1 MTYQKDEVFDV
12 AALEIQAGYNRPY
25 AGDRK
30 CEMLM
35 EAQRPYL
42 LLDRYVAVNRT
53 SPQDPQ
59 FNPPVIPVE
68 VMNVSAVKF
77 RRGRSSVSRN
87 NLHPGRH
94 SCLTILPVV
103 CQIVQREPL

>member
-25 AGDRK
+25 DGDRK

-68 VMNVSAVKF
+68 VMNVSAVSLGLAF
-77 RRGRSSVSRN
+77 GVITVY
-87 NLHPGRH
+87 LQ
-94 SCLTILPVV
+94 V
-103 CQIVQREPL
+103 CVPTTHAYR